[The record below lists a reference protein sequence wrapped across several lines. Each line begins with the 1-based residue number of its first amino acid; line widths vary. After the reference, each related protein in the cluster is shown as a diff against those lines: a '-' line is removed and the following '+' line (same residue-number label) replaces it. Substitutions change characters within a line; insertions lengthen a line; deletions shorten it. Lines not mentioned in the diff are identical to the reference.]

1 MEITMNILHMK
12 YAVEVAKVGS
22 LSKAAQNLII
32 AQPNLSRSIK
42 ELENEIGIEIFERSS
57 RGMLLTPEGEE
68 FIGYAKEILKQ
79 IEQVEQIYKTG
90 AVKKE
95 KFSISVPRACYISEA
110 FAEFSKKIT
119 GENIEIFYKETNSK
133 RTISNILNSDY
144 NLGII
149 RYAENFDKHFK
160 TMLEEKDLTYEMI
173 AEFTYQLIMSKDS
186 PLAKKETIT
195 FDDLEDYIRIA
206 HADPYVPSLSMAKV
220 VREELPDN
228 VKRCIYIFERA
239 SQFELL
245 SKNNQT
251 FMWVSPAPED
261 ILEKYNLVQRKCESN
276 KKIYRDILIYKK
288 GYKLTELDLNFITEL
303 CDSRR
308 RNIK

>member
-1 MEITMNILHMK
+1 MNILHMK